1 MRIYYYHIVDI
12 RAVLDN
18 WKAGCYPSHLLY
30 GAPQLGNRGYEV
42 VYHNGKPHLER
53 WKQTL
58 STTIEVLRRYREYDI
73 IYASAFRGLELII
86 FLRALRLFRKSL
98 YVWHHQPIVKAKNPL
113 REIAARLF
121 YRGMDD
127 LFFFSQRIIDESMHS
142 AKANPKR
149 MHIAH
154 WGADMA
160 YYEKLG
166 GESIFSN
173 PNTKANNNFI
183 STGIEMRD
191 METLVA
197 AFNATGKPIDIH
209 VCEEYNG
216 TNYRELFNALDCK
229 ANIHIHFVT
238 GHAHGVLSQRVA
250 ESMCVVICC
259 KETNYTV
266 GLTTLVEA
274 LALGKPLIIS
284 RNPQIPIDIDKEQ
297 CGITVAYGD
306 VEGWK
311 KAISRIADNP
321 DEALAMGQRAKKMAE
336 RLYNIER
343 CADDIEKI
351 L

>member
-30 GAPQLGNRGYEV
+30 GAPQLENRGYKV
-42 VYHNGKPHLER
+42 VYHKGKPHLQR

-58 STTIEVLRRYREYDI
+58 ATTIEVLRRYREYDC

-86 FLRALRLFRKSL
+86 FLRALGLFRKPL
-98 YVWHHQPIVKAKNPL
+98 YVWHHQPIVKANNPL

-121 YRGMDD
+121 YRGMDE
-127 LFFFSQRIIDESMHS
+127 LFFFSQRIINESMLS

-160 YYEKLG
+160 YYERLK
-166 GESIFSN
+166 GE
-173 PNTKANNNFI
+173 TNNRFI

-216 TNYRELFNALDCK
+216 TNYRNLFNSLDCK
-229 ANIHIHFVT
+229 PNIYVHFVT

-250 ESMCVVICC
+250 EAMCVVICC

-284 RNPQIPIDIDKEQ
+284 RNPQIPIDIDAEK

-306 VEGWK
+306 VEGWG
-311 KAISRIADNP
+311 KAIRRIADNP
-321 DEALAMGQRAKKMAE
+321 EEAISMGKRAKALAE

-343 CADDIEKI
+343 CADDIARI

>member
-12 RAVLDN
+12 RVVLDN
-18 WKAGCYPSHLLY
+18 WKVGRYPSHLLY
-30 GAPQLGNRGYEV
+30 GAPQLEKRGYEV
-42 VYHNGKPHLER
+42 VYHKGKPHLQR

-58 STTIEVLRRYREYDI
+58 ATTIEVLRRYRQYDC
-73 IYASAFRGLELII
+73 IYASAFRGLEIII
-86 FLRALRLFRKSL
+86 FLRALGIFRKPL

-113 REIAARLF
+113 RELAARLF
-121 YRGMDD
+121 YRGMDE
-127 LFFFSQRIIDESMHS
+127 LFFFSQRIVDESLRS

-154 WGADMA
+154 WGADIE
-160 YYEKLG
+160 YY
-166 GESIFSN
+166 SRISR
-173 PNTKANNNFI
+173 PNVITNNFI

-197 AFNATGKPIDIH
+197 AFNATGKPLDIH

-216 TNYRELFNALDCK
+216 TNYRELFNRLQCK
-229 ANIHIHFVT
+229 ENIHVHFVT
-238 GHAHGVLSQRVA
+238 GNAHGVLSQRVA
-250 ESMCVVICC
+250 EAMCVVICC

-284 RNPQIPIDIDKEQ
+284 RNPQIPIDIDSEK
-297 CGITVAYGD
+297 CGITVDYGD
-306 VEGWK
+306 IEGWK
-311 KAISRIADNP
+311 KAIRRIADNP
-321 DEALAMGQRAKKMAE
+321 DEAQAMGQRAKLLAE

-343 CADDIEKI
+343 CADDVAKTF
-351 L
+351 

>member
-1 MRIYYYHIVDI
+1 MRIYYYHIIDI

-30 GAPQLGNRGYEV
+30 GAPQLENRGFKV
-42 VYHNGKPHLER
+42 VYHRGKPHLER

-58 STTIEVLRRYREYDI
+58 STTIEVLRRYREYDG
-73 IYASAFRGLELII
+73 IYASAFRGLEIII
-86 FLRALRLFRKSL
+86 FLRALGLFRKPL

-121 YRGMDD
+121 YRGMDE
-127 LFFFSQRIIDESMHS
+127 LFFFSQRIVDESMRS

-160 YYEKLG
+160 YYERLSQHNKG
-166 GESIFSN
+166 N
-173 PNTKANNNFI
+173 DKFI

-216 TNYRELFNALDCK
+216 TNYRELFSTLDCK
-229 ANIHIHFVT
+229 SNIHVHYVT

-250 ESMCVVICC
+250 ESMCVVVCC

-284 RNPQIPIDIDKEQ
+284 RNPQIPIDTDSEA

-306 VEGWK
+306 VEGWRQ
-311 KAISRIADNP
+311 AINRIADNP
-321 DEALAMGQRAKKMAE
+321 EEAAAMGQRAKQLAM

-343 CADDIEKI
+343 CADDVAKVINPHR
-351 L
+351 